1 MSIIT
6 IRETKIVIIKFSNYG
21 IQLKVSRVSHQELHL
36 RKQSLS
42 TGL

>member
-6 IRETKIVIIKFSNYG
+6 IRGTKIVIKFSNYG